1 MKQTVLVGAVLVGL
15 VAVLAWAIW
24 GGQSTVAAGI
34 FGALALAIQL
44 AALALVEPVKKGPIK
59 PLIKRW
65 GLGMGLRALGVVAI
79 AVAVGLDR
87 TYFPPLAT
95 AMGFLGV
102 LLPLLF
108 FEVRLLR

>member
-1 MKQTVLVGAVLVGL
+1 VRQTVLVGAVLIGL
-15 VAVLAWAIW
+15 VAAMSGVIW
-24 GGQSTVAAGI
+24 GAQAAIAAGI
-34 FGALALAIQL
+34 FGVLAVAIQL

-59 PLIKRW
+59 ALIKRW
-65 GLGMGLRALGVVAI
+65 GVGMGLRALGVVAI

>member
-1 MKQTVLVGAVLVGL
+1 MKLTVTAGFLICVVLGAVSY
-15 VAVLAWAIW
+15 AVW
-24 GGQSTVAAGI
+24 GAQGAVAAGI
-34 FGALALAIQL
+34 FGALAVAIQL
-44 AALALVEPVKKGPIK
+44 AALALIEPVKKGPIK

-65 GLGMGLRALGVVAI
+65 GMGMGLRALGVVAI

-87 TYFPPLAT
+87 THFPPLPT
-95 AMGFLGV
+95 ALGFLGV